1 MGTHSYSTYRLSA
14 HGSATEDR
22 VANKT
27 RDMLALR
34 MPPFKREMSNVNDK
48 EVKRDLLGNDKAGK
62 EESRSSDRVEIL
74 DRMARKG
81 LLEKVMF
88 ESRFEGSKQASRARG
103 EV

>member
-1 MGTHSYSTYRLSA
+1 M
-14 HGSATEDR
+14 
-22 VANKT
+22 
-27 RDMLALR
+27 
-34 MPPFKREMSNVNDK
+34 
-48 EVKRDLLGNDKAGK
+48 LGNDKAGK
-62 EESRSSDRVEIL
+62 EDSRSSDRVEIL